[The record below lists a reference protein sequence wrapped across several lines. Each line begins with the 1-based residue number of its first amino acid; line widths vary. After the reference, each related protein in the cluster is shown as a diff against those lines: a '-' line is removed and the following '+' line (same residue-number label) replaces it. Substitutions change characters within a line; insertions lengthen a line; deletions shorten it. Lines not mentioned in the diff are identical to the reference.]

1 LLHNSNN
8 LPHNSNNLLYN
19 NKNFNSSEKSR
30 LNGRFGSQLE
40 FLLHQLSLRQH
51 RYLYLPTTTST
62 VGSWAWAQS
71 FLLRSLS
78 HKLI

>member
-1 LLHNSNN
+1 
-8 LPHNSNNLLYN
+8 LLYN
-19 NKNFNSSEKSR
+19 NKNFTSSEKSR

-62 VGSWAWAQS
+62 VGS
-71 FLLRSLS
+71 
-78 HKLI
+78 